1 MGGMIDLV
9 LRVVVAVTWLAAA
22 VLLSFGAA
30 GIVAGIDHPAGPAR
44 PELTWQGDHVLR
56 PAIDASIADLATIA
70 DDVEALGLLGRL
82 SLSAMVARDDGVL
95 DARLAEGGL
104 QAAAIEDRA
113 TALRAGLASLPGI
126 GPGDELRIA
135 ADLRARHARLVEAA
149 AAPARLEESWAVL
162 VSGSLAATRMISAL
176 EGHDVAAFAATETG
190 RSQDY
195 ETALGHLDEAER
207 LLADATG
214 LRNRLANTIDTATL
228 DEWLR
233 RNGAY
238 DSALRRLYT
247 AFRDSG
253 GRVTQEVRDAVAAER
268 QARELLPSD
277 TIGLVIIV
285 AEIGRGG
292 ANQAVIEIEL
302 TRAVLEAAL
311 AALDPAETAPA
322 AAAPAPAGAASGPA
336 GR

>member
-1 MGGMIDLV
+1 MIDFS
-9 LRVVVAVTWLAAA
+9 LRVVLAVAWLAAA

-44 PELTWQGDHVLR
+44 PELTWEGDSALR
-56 PAIDASIADLATIA
+56 PALDVSVAELAAIA
-70 DDVEALGLLGRL
+70 DDVEALGLLGRR

-104 QAAAIEDRA
+104 RAAAIEGRA
-113 TALRAGLASLPGI
+113 TALRVELASMPRI
-126 GPGDELRIA
+126 GPSDALRVA

-149 AAPARLEESWAVL
+149 AAPAQLEESWAVL
-162 VSGSLAATRMISAL
+162 VSGSLAATRMISDL
-176 EGHDVAAFAATETG
+176 EGHDVAAFAATEAG
-190 RSQDY
+190 RGQDY

-207 LLADATG
+207 LLGDATD
-214 LRNRLANTIDTATL
+214 LRNRLVSTIDTATL

-238 DSALRRLYT
+238 DAALRRLYT

-253 GRVTQEVRDAVAAER
+253 GRGTQEVRDAVAAELE
-268 QARELLPSD
+268 ARELLPAD
-277 TIGLVIIV
+277 TSGLVIIV

-311 AALDPAETAPA
+311 VAVEPADAALGPADTGLGPA
-322 AAAPAPAGAASGPA
+322 DAASSRS